1 MTEIVVMILVL
12 VVLPEP
18 NLDVQQTCL
27 RDGSLS
33 QTSEEQQS
41 LVLVE

>member
-18 NLDVQQTCL
+18 NLDVQQTGL
-27 RDGSLS
+27 RDGFVEHLS

-41 LVLVE
+41 LV